1 MDALQAAAAHARVV
15 VVDMT
20 DTIFF
25 GASTLGV
32 LAAVCR
38 QLRDEG
44 GELLVAVGS
53 AGLRL
58 KMIKVTRLGEWLQFF
73 PGVPEAR
80 AAASGYMHPRERAA

>member
-25 GASTLGV
+25 GASTLG

-80 AAASGYMHPRERAA
+80 AAASGYVHPRERAA